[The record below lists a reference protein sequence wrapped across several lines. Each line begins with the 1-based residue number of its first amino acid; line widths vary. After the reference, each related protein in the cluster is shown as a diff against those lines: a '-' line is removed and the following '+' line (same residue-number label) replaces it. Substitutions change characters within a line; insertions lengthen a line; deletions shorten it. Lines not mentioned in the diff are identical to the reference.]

1 MKNNIKMK
9 KAQELKLIEGIFS
22 PKEALEILIS
32 LYTNKI
38 KFHELKN
45 FSSLERFGKEDKI
58 ATKRIPQLKKS
69 LEKISKLMDGATKKQ
84 EKLIVKS
91 IVNISFVASKK

>member
-1 MKNNIKMK
+1 MK